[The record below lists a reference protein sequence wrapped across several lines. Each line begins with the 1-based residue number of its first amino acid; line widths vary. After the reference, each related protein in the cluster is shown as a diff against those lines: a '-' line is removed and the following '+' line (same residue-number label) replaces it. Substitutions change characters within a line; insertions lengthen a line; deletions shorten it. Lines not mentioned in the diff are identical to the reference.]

1 MIFAFD
7 RNFDRGQMDYYSL
20 YSVFAEKI
28 KGDFA
33 FISDRQLME
42 DKKVPAHVKICFAPA
57 LEYVD
62 KDVAAAL
69 EKFVRDGG
77 TLVIFDPEA
86 FRIAPDGTPVS
97 QRGSLLGDPQMT
109 PVAASGFIHFGPS
122 RKALRIFA
130 GNGMKYRAFT
140 PPQDAEVE
148 ATWPGGQCAAYR
160 RSTGKGK
167 VIVFAVNP
175 FNNGNAAVN
184 AGNWVEYF
192 YNFFRE
198 NGVRRGMMI
207 WDFVLPEN

>member
-1 MIFAFD
+1 
-7 RNFDRGQMDYYSL
+7 
-20 YSVFAEKI
+20 
-28 KGDFA
+28 
-33 FISDRQLME
+33 ME

-69 EKFVRDGG
+69 ENFVRDGG

-86 FRIAPDGTPVS
+86 FRIAPDGEPVA
-97 QRGSLLGDPQMT
+97 QRESLLGDPVT
-109 PVAASGFIHFGPS
+109 TAIPAAGFIYFGAG
-122 RKALRIFA
+122 RKPLRIFA
-130 GNGMKYRAFT
+130 DNGATCRAVV
-140 PPQDAEVE
+140 PPDDAEVE
-148 ATWPGGQCAAYR
+148 AVWANGRCAAYR
-160 RSTGKGK
+160 RQVGKGK
-167 VIVFAVNP
+167 VIYFAVNP
-175 FNNGNAAVN
+175 FANADAALQ